1 MIEVVFS
8 AKKKKERVAMLMER
22 PLGGSRLCAVLIDG
36 TPFRGWMP
44 THIRAGTAR
53 RPLPILYALCRE
65 QRRY

>member
-1 MIEVVFS
+1 
-8 AKKKKERVAMLMER
+8 MLMER